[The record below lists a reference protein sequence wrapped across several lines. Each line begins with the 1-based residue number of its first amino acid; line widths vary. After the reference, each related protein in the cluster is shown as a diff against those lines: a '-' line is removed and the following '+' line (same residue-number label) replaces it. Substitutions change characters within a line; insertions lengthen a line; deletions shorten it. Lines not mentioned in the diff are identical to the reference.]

1 MSEQNVIVERVGSR
15 LDIVLNRP
23 DRKNSI
29 TQQLAVELRD
39 AFLNVP
45 SEAGCI
51 LLSGSGGAF
60 CSGIDLKIAGADL
73 KNEPL
78 TAWVEVHAAIYK
90 CRVPVVVALERYAI
104 NAGAALA
111 LAANIVVAG
120 ESSFLQVGEIAMGVP
135 AFLGSAGGAVLASK
149 IPTSSMRPM
158 VLVLLIIVA
167 VYTWFKPDLGKFE
180 NLRHLPKRRVQIA
193 AIAGVVIGFYD
204 GIFGPGTG
212 SFLML
217 ILVAS
222 LGYAFITASAIA
234 KVVNVATN
242 VGAIMVFGING
253 AVLWQIGII
262 LGVANISGAV
272 IGARLAIKGG
282 STLVRKVFLLV
293 TVALILKVG
302 IATF

>member
-1 MSEQNVIVERVGSR
+1 VFQDLTLATALFLLAASFFAGFIDSIAGGGGLIQLPALLIGLPKSETAE
-15 LDIVLNRP
+15 VLGTNKLSAVFGTTTAAALYRKQIKP
-23 DRKNSI
+23 DPK
-29 TQQLAVELRD
+29 
-39 AFLNVP
+39 
-45 SEAGCI
+45 I
-51 LLSGSGGAF
+51 LL
-60 CSGIDLKIAGADL
+60 
-73 KNEPL
+73 
-78 TAWVEVHAAIYK
+78 
-90 CRVPVVVALERYAI
+90 
-104 NAGAALA
+104 
-111 LAANIVVAG
+111 
-120 ESSFLQVGEIAMGVP
+120 AMGLP
-135 AFLGSAGGAVLASK
+135 AFLGSAGGAVLASN

-193 AIAGVVIGFYD
+193 AFAGVVIGFYD

-272 IGARLAIKGG
+272 LGARLSIKGG

-293 TVALILKVG
+293 TVALIVKVG

>member
-1 MSEQNVIVERVGSR
+1 VFQD
-15 LDIVLNRP
+15 L
-23 DRKNSI
+23 
-29 TQQLAVELRD
+29 TLATAL
-39 AFLNVP
+39 FLLAA
-45 SEAGCI
+45 SFFAG
-51 LLSGSGGAF
+51 F
-60 CSGIDLKIAGADL
+60 IDSIAGGGGLIQLPAL
-73 KNEPL
+73 LIGLPKSE
-78 TAWVEVHAAIYK
+78 TAEVLGTNKLSAVFGTTTA
-90 CRVPVVVALERYAI
+90 
-104 NAGAALA
+104 AALYRKQIKPDPKI
-111 LAANIVVAG
+111 L
-120 ESSFLQVGEIAMGVP
+120 IAMGLP

-180 NLRHLPKRRVQIA
+180 NLRHLPRRRVQIA

-204 GIFGPGTG
+204 GVFGPGTG

-262 LGVANISGAV
+262 LGIANITGAV

-293 TVALILKVG
+293 TVALIVKVG

>member
-1 MSEQNVIVERVGSR
+1 VFQDLTVATG
-15 LDIVLNRP
+15 LFL
-23 DRKNSI
+23 
-29 TQQLAVELRD
+29 LA
-39 AFLNVP
+39 ASFF
-45 SEAGCI
+45 AG
-51 LLSGSGGAF
+51 F
-60 CSGIDLKIAGADL
+60 IDSIAGGGGLIQLPAL
-73 KNEPL
+73 LIGLPKSE
-78 TAWVEVHAAIYK
+78 TAEVLGTNKLSAVFGTTTA
-90 CRVPVVVALERYAI
+90 
-104 NAGAALA
+104 AALYRKQIKPDPKI
-111 LAANIVVAG
+111 L
-120 ESSFLQVGEIAMGVP
+120 IAMGVP

-158 VLVLLIIVA
+158 VLVLLIVVA

-242 VGAIMVFGING
+242 VGAIMVFGVNG

-262 LGVANISGAV
+262 LGIANISGAV

-293 TVALILKVG
+293 TVALIVKVG

>member
-1 MSEQNVIVERVGSR
+1 VFQDLTVATA
-15 LDIVLNRP
+15 LFL
-23 DRKNSI
+23 
-29 TQQLAVELRD
+29 LA
-39 AFLNVP
+39 ASFF
-45 SEAGCI
+45 AG
-51 LLSGSGGAF
+51 F
-60 CSGIDLKIAGADL
+60 IDSIAGGGGLIQLPAL
-73 KNEPL
+73 LIGLPKSE
-78 TAWVEVHAAIYK
+78 TAEVLGTNKLSAVFGTTTA
-90 CRVPVVVALERYAI
+90 
-104 NAGAALA
+104 AALYRKQIKPDPKI
-111 LAANIVVAG
+111 L
-120 ESSFLQVGEIAMGVP
+120 IAMGVP

-158 VLVLLIIVA
+158 VLVLLIVVA

-242 VGAIMVFGING
+242 VGAIMVFGVNG

-262 LGVANISGAV
+262 LGIANISGAV

-282 STLVRKVFLLV
+282 STLVRIVFLLV
-293 TVALILKVG
+293 TVALIVKVG

>member
-1 MSEQNVIVERVGSR
+1 MFHDLTIATA
-15 LDIVLNRP
+15 LFL
-23 DRKNSI
+23 
-29 TQQLAVELRD
+29 LA
-39 AFLNVP
+39 ASFF
-45 SEAGCI
+45 AG
-51 LLSGSGGAF
+51 F
-60 CSGIDLKIAGADL
+60 IDSIAGGGGLIQLPALLIGLPKSD
-73 KNEPL
+73 
-78 TAWVEVHAAIYK
+78 TAEVLGTNKLSSIFGTTTA
-90 CRVPVVVALERYAI
+90 
-104 NAGAALA
+104 AALYRKQIKPDPKI
-111 LAANIVVAG
+111 L
-120 ESSFLQVGEIAMGVP
+120 IAMGLP
-135 AFLGSAGGAVLASK
+135 AFLGSAGGAILASK

-193 AIAGVVIGFYD
+193 AIAGVIIGFYD

-253 AVLWQIGII
+253 AVIWQIGII
-262 LGVANISGAV
+262 MGVANISGAV
-272 IGARLAIKGG
+272 VGARLAIKGG
-282 STLVRKVFLLV
+282 STLVRKVFLIV
-293 TVALILKVG
+293 TIALIIKVG

>member
-1 MSEQNVIVERVGSR
+1 VFHDLTIATA
-15 LDIVLNRP
+15 LFL
-23 DRKNSI
+23 
-29 TQQLAVELRD
+29 LA
-39 AFLNVP
+39 ASFF
-45 SEAGCI
+45 AG
-51 LLSGSGGAF
+51 F
-60 CSGIDLKIAGADL
+60 IDSIAGGGGLIQLPAL
-73 KNEPL
+73 LIGLPKSE
-78 TAWVEVHAAIYK
+78 TAEVLGTNKLSAVFGTTTA
-90 CRVPVVVALERYAI
+90 
-104 NAGAALA
+104 AALYRKQIKPDPKV
-111 LAANIVVAG
+111 L
-120 ESSFLQVGEIAMGVP
+120 IAMGVP
-135 AFLGSAGGAVLASK
+135 AFLGSAGGAVLASN

-158 VLVLLIIVA
+158 VLALLIIVA

-193 AIAGVVIGFYD
+193 AFAGVVIGFYD

-253 AVLWQIGII
+253 AVIWQIGII

-293 TVALILKVG
+293 TVALIVKVG

>member
-1 MSEQNVIVERVGSR
+1 VFQDLTLATALFLLAASFFAGFIDSIAGGGGLIQLPALLIGLPKSETAE
-15 LDIVLNRP
+15 VLGTNKLSAVFGTTTAAALYRKQIRP
-23 DRKNSI
+23 DPK
-29 TQQLAVELRD
+29 
-39 AFLNVP
+39 
-45 SEAGCI
+45 I
-51 LLSGSGGAF
+51 LL
-60 CSGIDLKIAGADL
+60 
-73 KNEPL
+73 
-78 TAWVEVHAAIYK
+78 
-90 CRVPVVVALERYAI
+90 
-104 NAGAALA
+104 
-111 LAANIVVAG
+111 
-120 ESSFLQVGEIAMGVP
+120 AMGVP
-135 AFLGSAGGAVLASK
+135 AFLGSAGGAVLASR

-167 VYTWFKPDLGKFE
+167 IYTWFKPDLGKFE

-193 AIAGVVIGFYD
+193 VFAGVVIGFYD

-272 IGARLAIKGG
+272 LGARLAIKGG

-293 TVALILKVG
+293 TVALIVKVG

>member
-1 MSEQNVIVERVGSR
+1 MPKSETAE
-15 LDIVLNRP
+15 VLGTN
-23 DRKNSI
+23 KLS
-29 TQQLAVELRD
+29 AV
-39 AFLNVP
+39 F
-45 SEAGCI
+45 GTT
-51 LLSGSGGAF
+51 
-60 CSGIDLKIAGADL
+60 
-73 KNEPL
+73 
-78 TAWVEVHAAIYK
+78 TA
-90 CRVPVVVALERYAI
+90 
-104 NAGAALA
+104 AALYRKQIKPDPKI
-111 LAANIVVAG
+111 L
-120 ESSFLQVGEIAMGVP
+120 IAMGVP

-193 AIAGVVIGFYD
+193 AFAGVVIGFYD

-262 LGVANISGAV
+262 LGVANISGAL

-293 TVALILKVG
+293 TVALIVKVG

>member
-1 MSEQNVIVERVGSR
+1 MFH
-15 LDIVLNRP
+15 DI
-23 DRKNSI
+23 SI
-29 TQQLAVELRD
+29 ATGIFLLA
-39 AFLNVP
+39 ASFF
-45 SEAGCI
+45 AGFVD
-51 LLSGSGGAF
+51 S
-60 CSGIDLKIAGADL
+60 IAGGGGLIQLPAL
-73 KNEPL
+73 LIGLPKSE
-78 TAWVEVHAAIYK
+78 TAEVLGTNKLSAVFGTTTA
-90 CRVPVVVALERYAI
+90 
-104 NAGAALA
+104 AALYRKQIKPDPKV
-111 LAANIVVAG
+111 L
-120 ESSFLQVGEIAMGVP
+120 IAMGVP

-158 VLVLLIIVA
+158 VLVLLIVVA
-167 VYTWFKPDLGKFE
+167 IYTWFKPDLGKFE
-180 NLRHLPKRRVQIA
+180 NLRHHSKRRVQIA
-193 AIAGVVIGFYD
+193 AIAGAVIGFYD

-262 LGVANISGAV
+262 LGIANITGAV

-293 TVALILKVG
+293 TVALIVKVG

>member
-1 MSEQNVIVERVGSR
+1 MFHDLTIATA
-15 LDIVLNRP
+15 LFL
-23 DRKNSI
+23 
-29 TQQLAVELRD
+29 LA
-39 AFLNVP
+39 ASFF
-45 SEAGCI
+45 AG
-51 LLSGSGGAF
+51 F
-60 CSGIDLKIAGADL
+60 IDSIAGGGGLIQLPAL
-73 KNEPL
+73 LIGLPKSE
-78 TAWVEVHAAIYK
+78 TAEVLGTNKLSAVFGTTTAAAMYRKQIK
-90 CRVPVVVALERYAI
+90 PDPKIL
-104 NAGAALA
+104 
-111 LAANIVVAG
+111 
-120 ESSFLQVGEIAMGVP
+120 IAMGLP

-158 VLVLLIIVA
+158 VLVLLIVVA

-193 AIAGVVIGFYD
+193 AIAGVIIGFYD

-242 VGAIMVFGING
+242 VGAIIVFGVNG
-253 AVLWQIGII
+253 AVIWQIGII
-262 LGVANISGAV
+262 MGVANISGAV
-272 IGARLAIKGG
+272 LGARLAIKGG
-282 STLVRKVFLLV
+282 STLVRKVFLIV
-293 TVALILKVG
+293 TVALIIKVG

>member
-1 MSEQNVIVERVGSR
+1 MFQD
-15 LDIVLNRP
+15 L
-23 DRKNSI
+23 
-29 TQQLAVELRD
+29 TLATAL
-39 AFLNVP
+39 FLLAA
-45 SEAGCI
+45 SFFAG
-51 LLSGSGGAF
+51 F
-60 CSGIDLKIAGADL
+60 IDSIAGGGGLIQLPAL
-73 KNEPL
+73 LIGLPKSE
-78 TAWVEVHAAIYK
+78 TAEVLGTNKLSAVFGTTTA
-90 CRVPVVVALERYAI
+90 
-104 NAGAALA
+104 AALYRKQIKPDPKI
-111 LAANIVVAG
+111 L
-120 ESSFLQVGEIAMGVP
+120 IAMGVP
-135 AFLGSAGGAVLASK
+135 AFLGSAGGAVLASN

-193 AIAGVVIGFYD
+193 AFAGVVIGFYD

-253 AVLWQIGII
+253 AVIWQIGII

-293 TVALILKVG
+293 TVALIIKVG

>member
-1 MSEQNVIVERVGSR
+1 MFQD
-15 LDIVLNRP
+15 L
-23 DRKNSI
+23 
-29 TQQLAVELRD
+29 TLATAL
-39 AFLNVP
+39 FLLAA
-45 SEAGCI
+45 SFFAG
-51 LLSGSGGAF
+51 F
-60 CSGIDLKIAGADL
+60 IDSIAGGGGLIQLPAL
-73 KNEPL
+73 LIGLPKSE
-78 TAWVEVHAAIYK
+78 TAEVLGTNKLSAVFGTTTA
-90 CRVPVVVALERYAI
+90 
-104 NAGAALA
+104 AALYRKQIKPDPKI
-111 LAANIVVAG
+111 L
-120 ESSFLQVGEIAMGVP
+120 IAMGLP

-180 NLRHLPKRRVQIA
+180 NMRHLPKRRVQIA

-262 LGVANISGAV
+262 LGIANITGAV

-293 TVALILKVG
+293 TVALIVKVG

>member
-1 MSEQNVIVERVGSR
+1 MFQD
-15 LDIVLNRP
+15 L
-23 DRKNSI
+23 
-29 TQQLAVELRD
+29 TLATAL
-39 AFLNVP
+39 FLLAA
-45 SEAGCI
+45 SFFAG
-51 LLSGSGGAF
+51 F
-60 CSGIDLKIAGADL
+60 IDSIAGGGGLIQLPAL
-73 KNEPL
+73 LIGLPKSE
-78 TAWVEVHAAIYK
+78 TAEVLGTNKLSAVFGTTTA
-90 CRVPVVVALERYAI
+90 
-104 NAGAALA
+104 AALYRKQIKPDPKI
-111 LAANIVVAG
+111 L
-120 ESSFLQVGEIAMGVP
+120 IAMGLP

-204 GIFGPGTG
+204 GVFGPGTG

-262 LGVANISGAV
+262 LGIANITGAV

-293 TVALILKVG
+293 TVALIIKVG

>member
-1 MSEQNVIVERVGSR
+1 MFHDLTIATA
-15 LDIVLNRP
+15 LFL
-23 DRKNSI
+23 
-29 TQQLAVELRD
+29 LA
-39 AFLNVP
+39 ASFF
-45 SEAGCI
+45 AG
-51 LLSGSGGAF
+51 F
-60 CSGIDLKIAGADL
+60 IDSIAGGGGLIQLPALLIGLPKSD
-73 KNEPL
+73 
-78 TAWVEVHAAIYK
+78 TAEVLGTNKLSSIFGTSTA
-90 CRVPVVVALERYAI
+90 
-104 NAGAALA
+104 AALYRKQIKPDPKV
-111 LAANIVVAG
+111 L
-120 ESSFLQVGEIAMGVP
+120 LAMGLP
-135 AFLGSAGGAVLASK
+135 ALLGSAGGAMLASK

-158 VLVLLIIVA
+158 VLVLLIVVA
-167 VYTWFKPDLGKFE
+167 VYTWFKSDLGKFE
-180 NLRHLPKRRVQIA
+180 NLRHLPKRRIQIA
-193 AIAGVVIGFYD
+193 ALAGVIIGFYD

-253 AVLWQIGII
+253 AVIWQIGII
-262 LGVANISGAV
+262 MGVANISGAI

-293 TVALILKVG
+293 TVALIVKVG

>member
-1 MSEQNVIVERVGSR
+1 MFHDLTIATA
-15 LDIVLNRP
+15 LFL
-23 DRKNSI
+23 
-29 TQQLAVELRD
+29 LA
-39 AFLNVP
+39 ASFF
-45 SEAGCI
+45 AG
-51 LLSGSGGAF
+51 F
-60 CSGIDLKIAGADL
+60 IDSIAGGGGLIQLPAL
-73 KNEPL
+73 LIGLPNSE
-78 TAWVEVHAAIYK
+78 TAEVLGTNKLSAVFGTTTA
-90 CRVPVVVALERYAI
+90 
-104 NAGAALA
+104 AALYRKQIKPDPKI
-111 LAANIVVAG
+111 L
-120 ESSFLQVGEIAMGVP
+120 IAMGVP
-135 AFLGSAGGAVLASK
+135 AFLGSAGGAVLASQ

-193 AIAGVVIGFYD
+193 AFAGVVIGFYD

-293 TVALILKVG
+293 TVALIVKVG

>member
-1 MSEQNVIVERVGSR
+1 MFHDLTIATA
-15 LDIVLNRP
+15 LFL
-23 DRKNSI
+23 
-29 TQQLAVELRD
+29 LA
-39 AFLNVP
+39 ASFF
-45 SEAGCI
+45 AG
-51 LLSGSGGAF
+51 F
-60 CSGIDLKIAGADL
+60 IDSIAGGGGLIQLPAL
-73 KNEPL
+73 LIGLPKSE
-78 TAWVEVHAAIYK
+78 TAEVLGTNKLSSIFGTSTAAVLYRKQIK
-90 CRVPVVVALERYAI
+90 PDPKVL
-104 NAGAALA
+104 L
-111 LAANIVVAG
+111 
-120 ESSFLQVGEIAMGVP
+120 AMGLP
-135 AFLGSAGGAVLASK
+135 ALLGSAGGAMLASK

-193 AIAGVVIGFYD
+193 ALAGVIIGFYD

-242 VGAIMVFGING
+242 VGAILVFGING
-253 AVLWQIGII
+253 AVIWQIGII
-262 LGVANISGAV
+262 MGVANISGAV

-282 STLVRKVFLLV
+282 STLVRKVFLIV
-293 TVALILKVG
+293 TVALIVKVG

>member
-1 MSEQNVIVERVGSR
+1 MFQDLTLATALFLLAASFFAGFIDSIAGGGGLIQLPALLIGLPKSETAE
-15 LDIVLNRP
+15 VLGTNKLSAVFGTTTAAALYRKQIKP
-23 DRKNSI
+23 DPK
-29 TQQLAVELRD
+29 
-39 AFLNVP
+39 
-45 SEAGCI
+45 I
-51 LLSGSGGAF
+51 LL
-60 CSGIDLKIAGADL
+60 
-73 KNEPL
+73 
-78 TAWVEVHAAIYK
+78 
-90 CRVPVVVALERYAI
+90 
-104 NAGAALA
+104 
-111 LAANIVVAG
+111 
-120 ESSFLQVGEIAMGVP
+120 AMGVP

-167 VYTWFKPDLGKFE
+167 IYTWFKPDLGKFE

-193 AIAGVVIGFYD
+193 ALAGVVIGFYD

-272 IGARLAIKGG
+272 LGARLAIKGG

-293 TVALILKVG
+293 TVALIVKVG

>member
-1 MSEQNVIVERVGSR
+1 MFHDLTIATA
-15 LDIVLNRP
+15 LFL
-23 DRKNSI
+23 
-29 TQQLAVELRD
+29 LA
-39 AFLNVP
+39 ASFF
-45 SEAGCI
+45 AG
-51 LLSGSGGAF
+51 F
-60 CSGIDLKIAGADL
+60 IDSIAGGGGLIQLPAL
-73 KNEPL
+73 LIGLPKSE
-78 TAWVEVHAAIYK
+78 TAEVLGTNKLSSIFGTSTA
-90 CRVPVVVALERYAI
+90 
-104 NAGAALA
+104 AALYRKQIKPDPKV
-111 LAANIVVAG
+111 L
-120 ESSFLQVGEIAMGVP
+120 IAMGLP

-167 VYTWFKPDLGKFE
+167 IYTWFKPDLGKFE

-253 AVLWQIGII
+253 AVIWQIGII
-262 LGVANISGAV
+262 MGVANISGAI

-282 STLVRKVFLLV
+282 STLVRKVFLFV
-293 TVALILKVG
+293 TVALIVKVG

>member
-1 MSEQNVIVERVGSR
+1 VFQD
-15 LDIVLNRP
+15 L
-23 DRKNSI
+23 
-29 TQQLAVELRD
+29 TLATAL
-39 AFLNVP
+39 FLLAA
-45 SEAGCI
+45 SFFAG
-51 LLSGSGGAF
+51 F
-60 CSGIDLKIAGADL
+60 IDSIAGGGGLIQLPAL
-73 KNEPL
+73 LIGLPKSE
-78 TAWVEVHAAIYK
+78 TA
-90 CRVPVVVALERYAI
+90 VVLGTNKLSAVFGTTTA
-104 NAGAALA
+104 AALYRKQIKPDPKI
-111 LAANIVVAG
+111 L
-120 ESSFLQVGEIAMGVP
+120 IAMGLP

-242 VGAIMVFGING
+242 IGAIMVFGING

-262 LGVANISGAV
+262 LGIANITGAV

-293 TVALILKVG
+293 TVALIVKVG

>member
-1 MSEQNVIVERVGSR
+1 MFHDLTIATA
-15 LDIVLNRP
+15 LFL
-23 DRKNSI
+23 
-29 TQQLAVELRD
+29 LA
-39 AFLNVP
+39 ASFF
-45 SEAGCI
+45 AG
-51 LLSGSGGAF
+51 F
-60 CSGIDLKIAGADL
+60 IDSIAGGGGLIQLPAL
-73 KNEPL
+73 LIGLPKSE
-78 TAWVEVHAAIYK
+78 TAEVLGTNKLSSIFGTSTA
-90 CRVPVVVALERYAI
+90 
-104 NAGAALA
+104 AALYRKQIKPDPKV
-111 LAANIVVAG
+111 L
-120 ESSFLQVGEIAMGVP
+120 LAMGLP
-135 AFLGSAGGAVLASK
+135 ALLGSAGGAMLASK

-180 NLRHLPKRRVQIA
+180 NLRHLPKRRIQIA
-193 AIAGVVIGFYD
+193 ALAGVIIGFYD

-242 VGAIMVFGING
+242 VGAIFVFGING
-253 AVLWQIGII
+253 AVIWQIGII
-262 LGVANISGAV
+262 MGVANISGAI
-272 IGARLAIKGG
+272 IGARLAINGG

-293 TVALILKVG
+293 TLALIVKVG

>member
-1 MSEQNVIVERVGSR
+1 MFHDLTVTTG
-15 LDIVLNRP
+15 LFL
-23 DRKNSI
+23 
-29 TQQLAVELRD
+29 LA
-39 AFLNVP
+39 ASFF
-45 SEAGCI
+45 AG
-51 LLSGSGGAF
+51 F
-60 CSGIDLKIAGADL
+60 IDSIAGGGGLIQLPAL
-73 KNEPL
+73 LIGLPKSE
-78 TAWVEVHAAIYK
+78 TAEVLGTNKLSAVFGTTTA
-90 CRVPVVVALERYAI
+90 
-104 NAGAALA
+104 AALYRKQIKPDPKV
-111 LAANIVVAG
+111 L
-120 ESSFLQVGEIAMGVP
+120 IAMGVP
-135 AFLGSAGGAVLASK
+135 AFIGSAGGALLASK

-158 VLVLLIIVA
+158 VLVLLIVVA
-167 VYTWFKPDLGKFE
+167 IYTWFKPDLGKFE
-180 NLRHLPKRRVQIA
+180 NLRHLPKRRIQIS

-253 AVLWQIGII
+253 AVLWQIGVI
-262 LGVANISGAV
+262 LGIANISGAV

-282 STLVRKVFLLV
+282 STLVRKVFLFV
-293 TVALILKVG
+293 TLALIVKVG

>member
-1 MSEQNVIVERVGSR
+1 VFHDLTIATA
-15 LDIVLNRP
+15 LFL
-23 DRKNSI
+23 
-29 TQQLAVELRD
+29 LA
-39 AFLNVP
+39 ASFF
-45 SEAGCI
+45 AG
-51 LLSGSGGAF
+51 F
-60 CSGIDLKIAGADL
+60 IDSIAGGGGLIQLPAL
-73 KNEPL
+73 LIGLPKSE
-78 TAWVEVHAAIYK
+78 TAEVLGTNKLSAVFGTTTA
-90 CRVPVVVALERYAI
+90 
-104 NAGAALA
+104 AALYRKQIKPDPKV
-111 LAANIVVAG
+111 L
-120 ESSFLQVGEIAMGVP
+120 IAMGVP
-135 AFLGSAGGAVLASK
+135 AFVGSAGGAVLASK

-158 VLVLLIIVA
+158 VLVLLIVVA
-167 VYTWFKPDLGKFE
+167 IYTWFKPDLGKFE

-193 AIAGVVIGFYD
+193 AFAGVVIGFYD

-253 AVLWQIGII
+253 AVIWQIGII
-262 LGVANISGAV
+262 LGIANISGAV

-282 STLVRKVFLLV
+282 STLVRKVFLIV
-293 TVALILKVG
+293 TVALIVKVG

>member
-1 MSEQNVIVERVGSR
+1 MFHDLTIATA
-15 LDIVLNRP
+15 LFL
-23 DRKNSI
+23 
-29 TQQLAVELRD
+29 LA
-39 AFLNVP
+39 ASFF
-45 SEAGCI
+45 AG
-51 LLSGSGGAF
+51 F
-60 CSGIDLKIAGADL
+60 IDSIAGGGGLIQLPAL
-73 KNEPL
+73 LIGLPKSE
-78 TAWVEVHAAIYK
+78 TAEVLGTNKLSSVFGTSTAAVLYRKQIK
-90 CRVPVVVALERYAI
+90 PDPKVL
-104 NAGAALA
+104 
-111 LAANIVVAG
+111 
-120 ESSFLQVGEIAMGVP
+120 IAMGVP
-135 AFLGSAGGAVLASK
+135 ALLGSAGGAMLASK

-167 VYTWFKPDLGKFE
+167 IYTWFKPDLGKFE
-180 NLRHLPKRRVQIA
+180 NLRHLPRRRVQIA
-193 AIAGVVIGFYD
+193 ALAGVIIGFYD

-253 AVLWQIGII
+253 VVIWQIGII
-262 LGVANISGAV
+262 MGVANISGAV

-293 TVALILKVG
+293 TVALIVKVG

>member
-1 MSEQNVIVERVGSR
+1 MFADLTVATA
-15 LDIVLNRP
+15 LFL
-23 DRKNSI
+23 
-29 TQQLAVELRD
+29 LA
-39 AFLNVP
+39 ASFF
-45 SEAGCI
+45 AG
-51 LLSGSGGAF
+51 F
-60 CSGIDLKIAGADL
+60 IDSIAGGGGLIQLPAL
-73 KNEPL
+73 LIGLPKSE
-78 TAWVEVHAAIYK
+78 TAEVLGTNKLSAVFGTTTA
-90 CRVPVVVALERYAI
+90 
-104 NAGAALA
+104 AALYRKQIKPDPKI
-111 LAANIVVAG
+111 L
-120 ESSFLQVGEIAMGVP
+120 IAMGVP
-135 AFLGSAGGAVLASK
+135 AFLGSAGGAVLASE

-242 VGAIMVFGING
+242 VGAIMVFGVNG

-262 LGVANISGAV
+262 LGIANISGAV

-293 TVALILKVG
+293 TVALIVKVG